1 MKAGRRQSWEPEYLH
16 FRRLVTRAP
25 NFILADGSMV
35 LRERG
40 STGEDNRPS
49 GRLFSLRAITKPKR
63 YMKYNA
69 RWAPAVVGAFA
80 LILNSATAAAVT
92 FETVFLGPS
101 GYRNGSGGEGNLTL
115 EGVVFK
121 NSYESLYGSWS
132 GFAISNH
139 TDTATAGFLNQ
150 YSALAGTGAN
160 GSQKYAVGYDAVISF
175 NSLIDL
181 NGQGASFTNTTY
193 AGLSM
198 RNGDSFA
205 KKFGGTTGNDP
216 DWLLLTIDGYFG
228 GVQTASSVKFYLA
241 DFRFSNNSQD
251 YIVGDWKSVDFS
263 ALGTVNELRFR
274 MSSSD
279 NGTFGMNTPAYFAM
293 DSFSV
298 PEPSSLLL
306 TLLGSGFL
314 IRRKR

>member
-1 MKAGRRQSWEPEYLH
+1 
-16 FRRLVTRAP
+16 
-25 NFILADGSMV
+25 
-35 LRERG
+35 
-40 STGEDNRPS
+40 
-49 GRLFSLRAITKPKR
+49 
-63 YMKYNA
+63 MKYNA

-80 LILNSATAAAVT
+80 LILNSATAAVVT

-115 EGVVFK
+115 EGVTFN

-139 TDTATAGFLNQ
+139 IDTTTAGYSNQ